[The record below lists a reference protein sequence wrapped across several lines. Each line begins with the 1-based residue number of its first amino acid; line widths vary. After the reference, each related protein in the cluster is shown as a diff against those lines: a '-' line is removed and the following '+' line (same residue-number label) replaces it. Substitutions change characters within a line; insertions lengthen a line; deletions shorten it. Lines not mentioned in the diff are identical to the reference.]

1 MAPNI
6 IIHTLRAQEP
16 DRQRLKEL
24 AKAAGYQSLNQFCID
39 RVFAPMCDR
48 VSTDRDLI
56 YVDRYSIGEILNNKF
71 VQTNRYALSPGVL
84 NAIAMQIKSN
94 GSLKSGLN

>member
-1 MAPNI
+1 
-6 IIHTLRAQEP
+6 
-16 DRQRLKEL
+16 
-24 AKAAGYQSLNQFCID
+24 
-39 RVFAPMCDR
+39 MCDR
-48 VSTDRDLI
+48 VLTDRDLI